1 MNIWTAVKQYL
12 NVKAWVK
19 HRRIIIKVGKEFL
32 LTRLVIQ
39 TAFKVSLLDLT
50 PVNQMPS
57 NTKRLVKEAR
67 VQDSDKTKTSTL
79 KPTSKIKLTAI

>member
-1 MNIWTAVKQYL
+1 
-12 NVKAWVK
+12 
-19 HRRIIIKVGKEFL
+19 
-32 LTRLVIQ
+32 LVIQ

>member
-1 MNIWTAVKQYL
+1 MAVKQYL

-19 HRRIIIKVGKEFL
+19 HRLTIIKVGKEFL

-50 PVNQMPS
+50 PANQMPS

-67 VQDSDKTKTSTL
+67 VQAWDKTKTSTL